1 MSDSTE
7 YIFRGSE
14 IKTHIFLNLRQP
26 WCQYRKNISKNGFSK
41 KISAYRPDIHPIK
54 SSIDSLEHVAGFT
67 NTNIQKRL
75 P

>member
-1 MSDSTE
+1 MVPVQKK
-7 YIFRGSE
+7 YYFKKR
-14 IKTHIFLNLRQP
+14 FL
-26 WCQYRKNISKNGFSK
+26 K

-54 SSIDSLEHVAGFT
+54 SSIDSLERVAGFT